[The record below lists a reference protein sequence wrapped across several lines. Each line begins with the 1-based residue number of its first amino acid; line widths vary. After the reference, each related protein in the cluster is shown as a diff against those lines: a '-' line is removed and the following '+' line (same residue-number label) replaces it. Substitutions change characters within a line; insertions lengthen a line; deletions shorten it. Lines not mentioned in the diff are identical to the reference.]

1 MKINQISS
9 ALNTTIM
16 NVITGATAVA
26 NEDLTNIVDVG
37 NVVLDYTSVGSTNF
51 NNFVSGIID
60 QVGRVVMWDRA
71 YSSKAPK
78 ILVDSWEYGSIMM
91 KCRVETPDF
100 RDNVSWDLAS
110 IWADAVNNSKTPDIA
125 NYPQLDPFELSI
137 PDAEAKFYNT
147 KVTFECAITI
157 TEKQLKSAFK
167 SAAEMQRFIAA
178 IENRIRTKMVLATD
192 ALIYRT
198 VASFMGL
205 KICNG
210 NYIDLRAVAVAAG
223 VNGITASTTLEAAML
238 NQDFLRF
245 AAKTIDTVQSYMQ
258 EASILFSDGNYVSFT
273 PEEKMQFLMLKGF
286 ESSLKA
292 NLYSNTFN
300 DEYVKLNGYQV
311 VPDWQGTGTT
321 VGSVDRS
328 VLKVS
333 VDFSGINKDA
343 DPGTKK
349 TVDAVVLATIFDI
362 DGAAVCNEDPRTT
375 SQYNGRGEYTNFFY
389 KWDANY
395 LNDAFENGIV
405 FTFGAPTI
413 T

>member
-1 MKINQISS
+1 MKINQISG

-16 NVITGATAVA
+16 NVITGASAVVE
-26 NEDLTNIVDVG
+26 EDLTNIVDVG

-51 NNFVSGIID
+51 NNFISGLID

-71 YSSKAPK
+71 YTSKAPK

-91 KCRVETPDF
+91 KCRVETPEF
-100 RDNVSWDLAS
+100 RDNVSWDLAN
-110 IWADAVNNSKTPDIA
+110 IWADAIANSKTPDIA

-137 PDAEAKFYNT
+137 PDAEAKFYNS

-178 IENRIRTKMVLATD
+178 IENRIRTKMILATD

-210 NYIDLRAVAVAAG
+210 NYIDLRAIAVSAG
-223 VNGITASTTLEAAML
+223 INGITANTTLDAAML
-238 NQDFLRF
+238 NEDFLRF
-245 AAKTIDTVQSYMQ
+245 AAKTIDTVQSYIQ

-300 DEYVKLNGYQV
+300 EEYVKLNGYQV

-321 VGSVDRS
+321 VGSADRS
-328 VLKVS
+328 ALN
-333 VDFSGINKDA
+333 VDVDDG
-343 DPGTKK
+343 GTKK
-349 TVDAVVLATIFDI
+349 QVEATVLATIFDI

-395 LNDAFENGIV
+395 LNDAVENGIV